1 LSDQCGTGKY
11 VVVVGLAEK
20 RLGLVVDGL
29 RGQQDIVMK
38 SVGKRLEEVIGIA
51 GATDIGQKTILVLD
65 VGDIMDECMKGQ
77 ASYKLSRV

>member
-1 LSDQCGTGKY
+1 M
-11 VVVVGLAEK
+11 VVVGLAEK
-20 RLGLVVDGL
+20 KLGLVVDGL

-38 SVGKRLEEVIGIA
+38 SVGKRLEEVKGIA

-77 ASYKLSRV
+77 GGSRLAKG